1 MKKITIATII
11 TLMFTSFTLVES
23 MVYVCKGASSKVYHK
38 TENCKG
44 LSHCSTQ
51 IYKVTE
57 DEAKKMG
64 RRQCKIEYKK

>member
-1 MKKITIATII
+1 MKKIFILTLI
-11 TLMFTSFTLVES
+11 TLIFSSFTQVES
-23 MVYVCKGASSKVYHK
+23 MVYVCKGPSSKVYHK
-38 TENCKG
+38 TKSCKG

-64 RRQCKIEYKK
+64 RRLCKIKY